1 MNLTPPQ
8 TDIFKSTAR
17 FRAVVAGRRFGKTF
31 LSTGEILKAAISGT
45 KKNVW
50 YVAPTYGAAKEIAWD
65 MLINTIPEEYILKTN
80 ETALTI
86 KLINGSVI
94 ALTGAETHNNL
105 RGKSLDFVVLDECAD
120 MRTKACR

>member
-8 TDIFKSTAR
+8 TDIFRSKAR
-17 FRAVVAGRRFGKTF
+17 FRAVVAGRRFGKTY

-94 ALTGAETHNNL
+94 ALKGAEKPNNL
-105 RGKSLDFVVLDECAD
+105 
-120 MRTKACR
+120 

>member
-1 MNLTPPQ
+1 MNLTAPQ
-8 TDIFKSTAR
+8 TDIFESNAR

-31 LSTGEILKAAISGT
+31 LSTGEILKAAVGG
-45 KKNVW
+45 KKRNVW

-65 MLINTIPEEYILKTN
+65 MLINSIPDEYILKTN

-94 ALTGAETHNNL
+94 
-105 RGKSLDFVVLDECAD
+105 SLKGQRSQTTYAAGL
-120 MRTKACR
+120 